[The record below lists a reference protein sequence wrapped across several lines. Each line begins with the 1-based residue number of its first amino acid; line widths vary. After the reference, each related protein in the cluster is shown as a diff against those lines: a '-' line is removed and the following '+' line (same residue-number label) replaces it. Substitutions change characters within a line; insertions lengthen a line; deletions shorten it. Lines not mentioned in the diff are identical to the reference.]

1 MNVND
6 VGQRN
11 VSDWPAVSSSHLVEA
26 AASEPTARA
35 STSARISVA
44 SSNGHGPASG
54 AGRRPSCR
62 SHSAVQIATSATAR
76 PTSPRP
82 VTHSRCARAADR
94 GLRSAWRRPE
104 HASVAP
110 GRELA
115 EDGQPEAEVAL
126 DHEVRDL
133 AGDGLE
139 GGRVHAQPGGRSGFT
154 CDVDAV
160 AATAIART
168 DELGE
173 SGLHTLRVRTDA
185 AAAQVIFAAFRPRR
199 Q

>member
-1 MNVND
+1 MRTASSGEGRANIGERGQADWRRASVND

-11 VSDWPAVSSSHLVEA
+11 VSDWPGVRLRHLVA
-26 AASEPTARA
+26 ALASEATARA
-35 STSARISVA
+35 RDRRESRWRRATATGA
-44 SSNGHGPASG
+44 ASG

-62 SHSAVQIATSATAR
+62 SHSAVQMATSATAR

-94 GLRSAWRRPE
+94 GVAIGWRRPE
-104 HASVAP
+104 HAGVTA

-115 EDGQPEAEVAL
+115 EDGQPQAEVAF

-133 AGDGLE
+133 ARHGIE
-139 GGRVHAQPGGRSGFT
+139 GRRTYAQPGGRGGGT

-160 AATAIART
+160 TVGAIART
-168 DELGE
+168 AELE
-173 SGLHTLRVRTDA
+173 
-185 AAAQVIFAAFRPRR
+185 
-199 Q
+199 